1 MKALLEHAIDDP
13 TIPRDGQS
21 REVLGQTSEVPA
33 SSRNSTIETSESSA
47 VRAPDEDEQD
57 QEQAQLLNALL
68 LTIRHFFGGPSA
80 LFKNVVDP
88 RVPHKIVYPLKSL
101 FFSGMLM
108 FLFRLEARRQIALRL
123 RKRRSTEK
131 MNALFGIDSVPIGD
145 TLNRTFLRLDP
156 DQVQESVSAM
166 TVRLIRNKVLDDS
179 RLFGRFVVAVDGT
192 GILTF
197 KDRHCPY
204 CLTKKHASGVITYD
218 HNVLEAKLITP
229 SGFAFSLMTEFIEN
243 EMPNPTKQDCEL
255 RAFYRLAER
264 LHKRFPRLSI
274 LLSLDGLFAGGPTFA
289 LCESYGWKYMVV
301 MKDGDLK
308 SVHEEFA
315 GLSAMQTENTLIW
328 RTGRHAEVKQEYRWV
343 TDITYVDT
351 DKRSHLVSVLQCLE
365 TEPDPEKPGS
375 EKAKTFKWVT
385 NVKIAQDR
393 VVELATK
400 GGRNRW
406 KIENEGFNEQKTG
419 GYELEHAYTTDP
431 TAAKVFYFLLQV
443 AHMIFQLLERG
454 SIFKKAF
461 PKGFGSLKNLAAE
474 LLEAWRHVRH
484 LTREALARLFGRR
497 IQIRFDT
504 T

>member
-1 MKALLEHAIDDP
+1 MSQ
-13 TIPRDGQS
+13 G
-21 REVLGQTSEVPA
+21 
-33 SSRNSTIETSESSA
+33 
-47 VRAPDEDEQD
+47 
-57 QEQAQLLNALL
+57 
-68 LTIRHFFGGPSA
+68 
-80 LFKNVVDP
+80 VVDP
-88 RVPHKIVYPLKSL
+88 RVAHKCEYPLNAL
-101 FFSGMLM
+101 FFAGMLM
-108 FLFRLEARRQIALRL
+108 FLCRLGARRQIALRL
-123 RKRRSTEK
+123 RNRRSTEK
-131 MNALFGIDSVPIGD
+131 MNTLFKVDSVPHGD
-145 TLNRTFLRLDP
+145 TLNRTFVKLDP
-156 DQVQESVSAM
+156 DEVQENVSAM
-166 TVRLIRNKVLDDS
+166 TARLIRNKVLDAS
-179 RLFGRFVVAVDGT
+179 RLFGCFVVAVDGT
-192 GILTF
+192 GVLTF
-197 KDRHCPY
+197 KERHCPY
-204 CLTKKHASGVITYD
+204 CLTRKHASGVTTYY

-255 RAFYRLAER
+255 RAFYRLAGR
-264 LHKRFPRLSI
+264 LYERFPRLRI

-289 LCESYGWKYMVV
+289 LCERYGWKYMVV
-301 MKDGDLK
+301 VKDGDLK

-315 GLSAMQTENTLIW
+315 SLSAMQTENTLLR
-328 RTGRHAEVKQEYRWV
+328 RTGRNAEVKQEYRWV

-365 TEPDPEKPGS
+365 TEPDPKQPGS
-375 EKAKTFKWVT
+375 EKTKKFKWVT

-393 VVELATK
+393 VVELATN

-406 KIENEGFNEQKTG
+406 KIENEGFNVQKTG

-431 TAAKVFYFLLQV
+431 TAAKVFYFLLQI

-454 SIFKKAF
+454 SILKKAF